1 MLCRSPHASLCPFHA
16 REELQLLEAE
26 SIAAS
31 FASRS
36 GGLYTYNDVNAALC
50 RLFRS
55 VAGNR
60 IPIRSAT
67 TMAYIGQLLLQ
78 SLPPL
83 EREYDLARGRHAWDG
98 LVARVYDPPADEP
111 ENDSSSDPE
120 SGPGSDPG
128 SNPGSDSGS
137 TNGPI
142 Q

>member
-1 MLCRSPHASLCPFHA
+1 MFCRPPHPSLCPFHA

-26 SIAAS
+26 EIAAS

-36 GGLYTYNDVNAALC
+36 GGFYTYSDVNAALC

-98 LVARVYDPPADEP
+98 LVARVYDPPAD
-111 ENDSSSDPE
+111 DSEDDSPSDPE

-128 SNPGSDSGS
+128 SNSGSDSGS